1 MRSKILFIVFLLLIY
16 SVFPIN
22 IVTTINPYYLLL
34 KDLAEDKA
42 TISVIIEP
50 GENPHTYSPSIGDA
64 KKLRSADL
72 VIANGFSLELYLK
85 DTLKDI
91 NNENSNIIYI
101 SNFAEDLIRDEH
113 VEKAEHIN
121 PHIWLSLD
129 FMIEQIIPGLTH
141 KLIEADPNNK
151 EFYVNQS
158 EKLVSDLKSIKKEA
172 SDMLKHYSGTNVLL
186 SHPSFKYFFED
197 FNIKEYAI
205 FEGHGDEPTIKELK
219 SYIEKANNGEFIAIF
234 GEKQQNLEPV
244 QVIVNSTDL
253 DMGILD
259 PLGIE
264 SQSIVGLFRYN
275 LEQIKEALNE

>member
-1 MRSKILFIVFLLLIY
+1 MQLKISLIVFLLLIY
-16 SVFPIN
+16 SIFSIN
-22 IVTTINPYYLLL
+22 IVTTINPFYLLV
-34 KDLAEDKA
+34 KDLAGDRA
-42 TISVIIEP
+42 TINVIIEP
-50 GENPHTYSPSIGDA
+50 GVNPHTYSPSIGDV

-72 VIANGFSLELYLK
+72 VIANGFSLELYLM

-91 NNENSNIIYI
+91 NNRIFSVLYI
-101 SNFAEDLIRDEH
+101 SNFVEDLIHDEH
-113 VEKAEHIN
+113 EEKGEHIN
-121 PHIWLSLD
+121 PHIWLGLD
-129 FMIEQIIPGLTH
+129 FMIEQIIPGLMN
-141 KLIEADPNNK
+141 KLIEIDPNN
-151 EFYVNQS
+151 EAFYKNRS
-158 EKLVSDLKSIKKEA
+158 EKLLSDLKSIKKEA

-186 SHPSFKYFFED
+186 SHPSFEYFFED

-264 SQSIVGLFRYN
+264 SQSIVELFRYN
-275 LEQIKEALNE
+275 LEQIREVLNE